1 MLSSFILNGSR
12 PILLALL
19 DLPYQLMESLVNVAA
34 QLGRGLKEGTVKGL
48 GQHFTITKGD
58 LSLNICLVTL
68 VRERGKEGGREG
80 GSCKDKLDTYHQ
92 HHPGLPPTLTSHL
105 TPAQTKTHTVPP

>member
-1 MLSSFILNGSR
+1 MLSSVILNVR
-12 PILLALL
+12 PVLLALL
-19 DLPYQLMESLVNVAA
+19 DLPYQLVESLVNVVA

-68 VRERGKEGGREG
+68 VRERRREG
-80 GSCKDKLDTYHQ
+80 GSCKDKLGMHHQ
-92 HHPGLPPTLTSHL
+92 PHTITTHPHITSHSSSDSHIL
-105 TPAQTKTHTVPP
+105 LPQHMTM